1 MGKLLCF
8 QACFD
13 EYKISN
19 DEALEKINTGRSEEA
34 KRIQMEINST
44 KDSIDALKSQFETFV
59 EATNTR
65 FECIEKD
72 AEIQKTSLD
81 EVEAGIVIL
90 GENAEASE
98 KKLVEVKDNIME
110 VIQSVKEEEAESSKH
125 LRETLTKEVGK
136 VLDVLSETKME
147 IKADQENI
155 VKSMNEDRETVD
167 MKTKQ
172 LHETFENT
180 SVGTKEKL
188 VDNLRI
194 MNER

>member
-1 MGKLLCF
+1 M
-8 QACFD
+8 
-13 EYKISN
+13 
-19 DEALEKINTGRSEEA
+19 EKINTGRAEEA
-34 KRIQMEINST
+34 ERIQIEANAT
-44 KDSIDALKSQFETFV
+44 KDSINALKSQFETFV

-65 FECIEKD
+65 FECIENN
-72 AEIQKTSLD
+72 AEIQKSSL
-81 EVEAGIVIL
+81 EEAMAEIVIL
-90 GENAEASE
+90 GENAVAID
-98 KKLVEVKDNIME
+98 KKLVNVKDNIME
-110 VIQSVKEEEAESSKH
+110 VIQSVKEEEALSSKH
-125 LRETLTKEVGK
+125 ISETITEEVGK
-136 VLDVLSETKME
+136 VLDILSETKME

-172 LHETFENT
+172 LHDVFENT